1 MLTAL
6 PSPPLAQLP
15 AGCAMD
21 TLPMCDKQ
29 ASLIHNILLLFAFLL
44 CPLSVPTVLSWSCC
58 SKWSCFPEHNKAG
71 NIRSLKTALHF
82 MQVFDDRCAL
92 YLNAELSSVVYISFC
107 PPEDAMHLYTNSSH
121 CSSRSIWCSP
131 WPRQDFICHPYI
143 LLRGLSSINGS
154 LSPPDPG
161 DRRERG
167 GEGGNPVL
175 WTNVALLHCTTPS
188 SGSQRGS
195 VTMPVLGAVPGAP
208 PTINLYPCWEL
219 DFLLQLFDFYVVA
232 CFQSM
237 KELLPL
243 TSR

>member
-1 MLTAL
+1 MPWTPFPCVTSKP
-6 PSPPLAQLP
+6 PSS
-15 AGCAMD
+15 
-21 TLPMCDKQ
+21 TT
-29 ASLIHNILLLFAFLL
+29 SSSFLL
-44 CPLSVPTVLSWSCC
+44 SSSAHFLFLRCSPEVAAPNGLVFQSTTGQEIYGLSKQLYISC
-58 SKWSCFPEHNKAG
+58 
-71 NIRSLKTALHF
+71 RSLMTAVH
-82 MQVFDDRCAL
+82 CI
-92 YLNAELSSVVYISFC
+92 NAELSSVVYISFC

-175 WTNVALLHCTTPS
+175 WTNVALLHCATPS
-188 SGSQRGS
+188 SGSQCGS